1 MFKKLKK
8 LVVASVLLLSSFLV
22 TKPQSVQAN
31 WTNNGTITLTNAA
44 DLSIDIIRQS
54 YYSASNGWNLT
65 CGNDGVPEP
74 AGIKKKGDSTTIN
87 FSDLQLVTD
96 ENVKKFLYYG
106 WNGPG
111 FSQVKDR
118 METAW
123 ARAKENPQNRAD
135 MSSVPNVASY
145 LGTHHM
151 LSWYWNGVSGKKPGR
166 SFAAGDNKPMR
177 GTDRENLYRHILS
190 LPNAPASFKAYV
202 WKHGNHAQDMFLW
215 RSQYN
220 ADLKLKKQSANKTLS
235 DLSTA
240 GYSLQNAQYGVYGSE
255 VHAQRDISRLG
266 TLTTDAEGNTNTLS
280 LPMGKTYY
288 VKELVAPK
296 GFELDDIVHPVYL
309 DANKTL
315 NVTDEPKTDPFNL
328 FLEKNDGK
336 GTKLPGAEFEVKYYA
351 GLFNT
356 AEELANQTPL
366 RTWVF
371 RTDNNGVV
379 KFADTHKIRG
389 DELFKSESGT
399 TVGLIGTY
407 TYQEIKAPEGYLLD
421 NTIFVSQLKEDDTTT
436 GRNVVYNAPRISN
449 QVKQG
454 KIAITKQMDKN
465 INGKQ
470 QDGLKVAGANIAF
483 DIVSNKT
490 NQVVATI
497 TTDENGY
504 AETPLLDYGSYTVK
518 EKASAENEG
527 YHLVQDFTVNIQE
540 HGKVYH
546 YALENFIRQSKLK
559 IVKIDADTKQ
569 TVPLAGFAFK
579 LQDDKGN
586 FISQTIPYP
595 REKVVDTFITDE
607 TGTVQ
612 LPENLLYGN
621 YKIVEMNTPQNSG
634 YVLNTTALP
643 VTITGNETVLTVEF
657 ENQKQKLIV
666 ELDKLAE
673 QVNGIQEN
681 TKTYTINN
689 ETKTFTTK
697 SFTFSEQHLA
707 GVTFELRKKDGT
719 VLQRKTT
726 TNEKLVFDPVDLGT
740 YDLVEVAT
748 ATGYVLNSQ
757 PVEVVG
763 TPQAQTIRYDIQ
775 SATIINQRQIIQLEV
790 NKIMEAPQYQN
801 VDNPLKDVV
810 FGLYTKQP
818 ITKNNFTLE
827 KDTLVATSGIENG
840 KATFNVDI
848 AGEYYV
854 KELTTNT
861 VYVLSPEVIDYT
873 ITHDENATSTIKKI
887 TPTTVENTLKRVSVK
902 LVKVDANQTDKTLAG
917 AEFKLVAIK
926 DDETIEIG
934 NYVTDDNG
942 EIHVSNLE
950 VNAKYKFVETK
961 APSGYID
968 LGTELVFDVPAE
980 TPHQETL
987 TYTLNNEK
995 IPEIKT
1001 QAHGKDQQV
1010 QEEVVPQEKTPII
1023 ETAIIKDLV
1032 IGRRYKTTISLVDL
1046 ATKTIIEKRD
1056 IEFIAEGTTHTI
1068 TETFEVDGFKH
1079 NDGVVFA
1086 EDLYREKDGQYILI
1100 AEHNKDY
1107 DDKEQTVPFKKH
1119 GKVTVFKIDSTT
1131 KEKIKRYVKFGLYLN
1146 GELVAEKTS
1155 DTGIIVFDRLI
1166 EGYEYEV
1173 KELDAPL
1180 GYVKSDE
1187 VLRVVITKE
1196 NTDLSFEYENHLPPT
1211 IKIPVPTNDTTETVL
1226 FIATLVAAI
1235 IGLVVLRDKQNR

>member
-202 WKHGNHAQDMFLW
+202 WKHGNQEQDMFLW

-220 ADLKLKKQSANKTLS
+220 ADLKLKKQSANKSLS
-235 DLSTA
+235 DLSAA
-240 GYSLQNAQYGVYGSE
+240 GYSLQNAQYGVYGTKQD
-255 VHAQRDISRLG
+255 ADNDRNRLG
-266 TLTTDAEGNTNTLS
+266 TLTTDAQGNTNTLS

-296 GFELDDIVHPVYL
+296 GFKLDDTIHSVYL

-315 NVTDEPKTDPFNL
+315 NVTDEPKTDPFDI

-371 RTDNNGVV
+371 RTNSNGEIH
-379 KFADTHKIRG
+379 FGDEDKIRG
-389 DELFKSESGT
+389 DELFKDSEGNP
-399 TVGLIGTY
+399 VGLIGTY

-421 NTIFVSQLKEDDTTT
+421 NTIFVAQVREDGVVNSGVT
-436 GRNVVYNAPRISN
+436 VYNAPRISN
-449 QVKQG
+449 AIKQG

-483 DIVSNKT
+483 DIVSQKT

-497 TTDENGY
+497 ITNENGY

-518 EKASAENEG
+518 EKASVENEG
-527 YHLVQDFTVNIQE
+527 YQLVKDFTVNIQE

-546 YALENFIRQSKLK
+546 YALENFIKQSKLK
-559 IVKIDADTKQ
+559 IVKIDAETKQ
-569 TVPLAGFAFK
+569 PVALAGFEFK

-595 REKVVDTFITDE
+595 TEKVVDTFITDDN
-607 TGTVQ
+607 GTVQ
-612 LPENLLYGN
+612 LPENVVYGN
-621 YKIVEMNTPQNSG
+621 YKIVEINTSQNSG

-643 VTITGNETVLTVEF
+643 VTISGDETVVTVEF
-657 ENQKQKLIV
+657 ENEKQKLVV
-666 ELDKLAE
+666 ELNKLAQ
-673 QVNGIQEN
+673 QVNGISETTN
-681 TKTYTINN
+681 TYTINN
-689 ETKTFTTK
+689 TEQTFTTK

-726 TNEKLVFDPVDLGT
+726 TNEKLVFEPVDLGT
-740 YDLVEVAT
+740 YDLVEVET

-757 PVEVVG
+757 PIEVIC
-763 TPQAQTIRYDIQ
+763 TPQEQTVRFDIQ
-775 SATIINQRQIIQLEV
+775 TATIKNERQIIELEI

-801 VDNPLKDVV
+801 SDNPLKDVV

-827 KDTLVATSGIENG
+827 KDTLVATSNIENG
-840 KATFNVDI
+840 KAVFKVDVE
-848 AGEYYV
+848 GEYYV
-854 KELTTNT
+854 KELSTNT
-861 VYVLSPEVIDYT
+861 IYVLSPEVLDYT
-873 ITHDENATSTIKKI
+873 ITYDENATTNIKKI
-887 TPTTVENTLKRVSVK
+887 APQTITNTLKRVSVK
-902 LVKVDANQTDKTLAG
+902 LIKVDANQPDKKLAG

-926 DDETIEIG
+926 DDKTVEIG
-934 NYVTDDNG
+934 NYVTDENG
-942 EIHVSNLE
+942 EIHVPNLE
-950 VNAKYKFVETK
+950 VNAKYKFIETK
-961 APSGYID
+961 APKGYLD
-968 LGTELVFDVPAE
+968 LGSEVAFDVLKE
-980 TPHQETL
+980 TEHNTTL
-987 TYTLNNEK
+987 TYTLENEP
-995 IPEIKT
+995 IPEMKT
-1001 QAHGKDQQV
+1001 NAITV
-1010 QEEVVPQEKTPII
+1010 
-1023 ETAIIKDLV
+1023 ETGTKLGTINE
-1032 IGRRYKTTISLVDL
+1032 TTILDEITYESFGNKVFYNILTELVDENGNVL
-1046 ATKTIIEKRD
+1046 KDVNGKATMHPQTLFIDYRTTTVEKRGN
-1056 IEFIAEGTTHTI
+1056 ILVGGKNGKIIIPEFKINSKNLAGKKIHI
-1068 TETFEVDGFKH
+1068 
-1079 NDGVVFA
+1079 
-1086 EDLYREKDGQYILI
+1086 R
-1100 AEHNKDY
+1100 
-1107 DDKEQTVPFKKH
+1107 QTV
-1119 GKVTVFKIDSTT
+1119 
-1131 KEKIKRYVKFGLYLN
+1131 
-1146 GELVAEKTS
+1146 
-1155 DTGIIVFDRLI
+1155 
-1166 EGYEYEV
+1166 V
-1173 KELDAPL
+1173 KEL
-1180 GYVKSDE
+1180 
-1187 VLRVVITKE
+1187 
-1196 NTDLSFEYENHLPPT
+1196 T
-1211 IKIPVPTNDTTETVL
+1211 INIP
-1226 FIATLVAAI
+1226 
-1235 IGLVVLRDKQNR
+1235 NRS